1 MKDKLILHA
10 IVMHKPKFKSKEQA
24 FNKANEMF
32 PNEKLKGFVRD
43 SGPSFRVRAVPKT
56 KFIHTSFI
64 SKKITPDIT
73 LVFGY
78 LK

>member
-1 MKDKLILHA
+1 MPKLIIHA
-10 IVMHKPKFKSKEQA
+10 IIMHKPKYKTKEQA

-32 PNEKLKGFVRD
+32 PNEHLKGFIRET
-43 SGPSFRVRAVPKT
+43 STSFRVRVVPKT

-64 SKKITPDIT
+64 SKKISPDIT